1 MNVITKSETPLF
13 CSDFHFEHK
22 NIVRFTE
29 RPWLQE
35 QNTDKLIERWND
47 RVGLV
52 DDVYHLGDFAFIY
65 PKQLD
70 RLISIIK
77 ELNGNIHFIR
87 GNHCDKRTWQLLE
100 DSGTI
105 QMEWVKDY
113 HELKVQGQNVI
124 LCHYPMEVWNGSHH
138 GSFMLHGH
146 CHGSL
151 APRGKR
157 LDVGIDNHPDHQ
169 VWTWQEICEHMAK
182 QQVAV
187 MDHHDGSRA

>member
-1 MNVITKSETPLF
+1 MSVTTKSETPLF

-22 NIVRFTE
+22 NIVKYSG

-35 QNTDKLIERWND
+35 NNTDELIARWND

-70 RLISIIK
+70 RLIEIIK
-77 ELNGNIHFIR
+77 ELNGNIHFLR

-100 DSGTI
+100 DSGQI
-105 QMEWVKDY
+105 QMAFVKDY
-113 HELKVQGQNVI
+113 HEIKVQGQPVVM
-124 LCHYPMEVWNGSHH
+124 CHYPMEVWNGSHH
-138 GSFMLHGH
+138 GSWMLHGH

-157 LDVGIDNHPDHQ
+157 LDVGIDNHPDFQ
-169 VWTWQEICEHMAK
+169 VWTWPEICEHMAK
-182 QQVAV
+182 QPVAV
-187 MDHHDGSRA
+187 MDHHTGERA

>member
-1 MNVITKSETPLF
+1 MTKSETPFF
-13 CSDFHFEHK
+13 CSDFHFEHR
-22 NIVRFTE
+22 NIVKYTE
-29 RPWLQE
+29 RPWTQE

-70 RLISIIK
+70 RLIEILK

-100 DSGTI
+100 DSGAI

-113 HELKVQGQNVI
+113 HEIKVQGQPVV
-124 LCHYPMEVWNGSHH
+124 LCHYPMMVFNGMHH
-138 GSFMLHGH
+138 GAWMLHGH

-151 APRGKR
+151 NAPGKI

-169 VWTWQEICEHMAK
+169 VWTWQEICDHMATRE
-182 QQVAV
+182 VHSW
-187 MDHHDGSRA
+187 DHHQVGGR